1 MTGVEAVVPDPMTT
15 EGGDPAMIQADVG
28 SPGTVPD
35 LWPNET
41 DDRKLWV
48 LFSRSIGFL
57 RVLRGTATFAWS
69 GQ

>member
-1 MTGVEAVVPDPMTT
+1 
-15 EGGDPAMIQADVG
+15 MIQADVG